1 MAAPAARFYV
11 SAASWLLSFARSRER
26 RRIASL
32 QQQPDQGPVADAD
45 ADDGHGLV
53 PQRVQIFLK
62 LHGYAPNAAL
72 GGRD

>member
-1 MAAPAARFYV
+1 MLLQLVPQGPQGLPGFFVAGGDGNAP
-11 SAASWLLSFARSRER
+11 
-26 RRIASL
+26 L

>member
-1 MAAPAARFYV
+1 MLLQLVPQGPQGLPGFFVAGGDANAP
-11 SAASWLLSFARSRER
+11 
-26 RRIASL
+26 L